1 MGPCERLNRCK
12 CNIMIL
18 GDKANL
24 HYGTISDTIMSNLFI
39 LTSTLLNDN
48 VWVITREL
56 ITRHT
61 WNIASMST
69 NIVL

>member
-1 MGPCERLNRCK
+1 
-12 CNIMIL
+12 MIL

-24 HYGTISDTIMSNLFI
+24 HYGTISYTISSNLFV

-56 ITRHT
+56 LTRHT
-61 WNIASMST
+61 WNIARMST

>member
-1 MGPCERLNRCK
+1 MV
-12 CNIMIL
+12 L

-24 HYGTISDTIMSNLFI
+24 HYGTISETITSKLFV
-39 LTSTLLNDN
+39 LTTTLLNDN

-56 ITRHT
+56 LTRHT